1 VSRASTLTEVSET
14 QSTSQNDHDDDDE
27 TLKIAEMAVAASKA
41 SRATLSLPPTAGG
54 YNSPKVIIDTIIKNG
69 HTFHNDNIVVGH
81 RKHVTFSKDSTD
93 HTGVKDSL
101 DTTTTIHDDESDQ
114 DTPDP
119 HALLMQ
125 QFKARKGDKQ
135 PLTQSSEQRED
146 DTKEIPDEMHAR
158 PVRQRVKNKRYAGD
172 YVLDVKEF
180 DRRCKG

>member
-1 VSRASTLTEVSET
+1 MSRGSTLTEVSET
-14 QSTSQNDHDDDDE
+14 QSIRQNHHDDDAE

-41 SRATLSLPPTAGG
+41 SRVTLSLPPTAGG
-54 YNSPKVIIDTIIKNG
+54 YNSPKVVIDTTVTNG
-69 HTFHNDNIVVGH
+69 HTLHSDNIVVGH
-81 RKHVTFSKDSTD
+81 RKQVTFSEDSMD
-93 HTGVKDSL
+93 HSGVKDSL
-101 DTTTTIHDDESDQ
+101 DTTTTIRDDESDQ

-146 DTKEIPDEMHAR
+146 DTTEMPDEMHVR